1 MTLDK
6 EWLIISTITH
16 IKTFRPRYYRKVT
29 TVLCGFELFGV
40 ELSMFELSQLSF
52 GEDCLGFNYL
62 GLKMLKTL

>member
-29 TVLCGFELFGV
+29 TVKSSLVPKIG
-40 ELSMFELSQLSF
+40 
-52 GEDCLGFNYL
+52 
-62 GLKMLKTL
+62 TLEIISTVDFRINFKEIAFSRVLL

>member
-29 TVLCGFELFGV
+29 TVHGV
-40 ELSMFELSQLSF
+40 LTFADMGGGGVSE
-52 GEDCLGFNYL
+52 
-62 GLKMLKTL
+62 MLTHAF